1 MIYSLVKVHKP
12 QHNYWAIS
20 TIYNYLK
27 DMEEEEFFCFIC
39 LLLAHWIYRNVQ
51 PEQRTL

>member
-27 DMEEEEFFCFIC
+27 DMEEEASLVYF
-39 LLLAHWIYRNVQ
+39 LLTGYIAMYSPSRGLFSI
-51 PEQRTL
+51 